1 MVFLYKAASMSA
13 RIFFRSQ
20 KTINSPSNRIARYK
34 TTNHQLIIF
43 DQSVI
48 QYISACNL
56 IFVAG
61 FIVVILLELE
71 YGQF

>member
-1 MVFLYKAASMSA
+1 MELDGLPIQGREHERTY
-13 RIFFRSQ
+13 FFRSQ

-48 QYISACNL
+48 
-56 IFVAG
+56 
-61 FIVVILLELE
+61 
-71 YGQF
+71 